1 MTRNT
6 SSRAAIFIDKDG
18 TLLDDVPYNVDP
30 SLMHLAPGAFDAL
43 ASFSK
48 LEDVQLFIISNQSGI
63 ALGKFSFDALH
74 AVEARLHSMAA
85 DAGASF
91 EAMYWCPHQA
101 SDECECRKPAP
112 GMLLQAAH
120 EHDLDLSR
128 SWFIGDILN
137 DIEAAHRAGCRAV
150 LIDNGNETE
159 WLRGP
164 MREPDLIVKDMHE
177 AARAIAPFFAMDHA
191 P

>member
-18 TLLDDVPYNVDP
+18 TLLNDVPYNVDP
-30 SLMHLAPGAFDAL
+30 SLMHLAPGAADAL
-43 ASFSK
+43 ALFGK
-48 LEDVQLFIISNQSGI
+48 LDDVPLFIISNQSGV

-74 AVEARLHSMAA
+74 AVEVRLKDMALE
-85 DAGASF
+85 AGASF
-91 EAMYWCPHQA
+91 AGIYWCPHQA

-112 GMLLQAAH
+112 GMLLQAAR

-137 DIEAAHRAGCRAV
+137 DVEAAHCAGCRAV

-159 WLRGP
+159 WLLGP
-164 MREPDLIVKDMHE
+164 MREPDTVVKDMHE
-177 AARAIAPFFAMDHA
+177 AACAIAPFFTMDHA
-191 P
+191 L